1 MTEETATRAASLLN
15 EIRWSKET
23 IHRLKDER
31 AAKPTGLD
39 PDAPGPKH
47 HVLDTLSKEWP
58 LIGGKCV
65 AFFIKAMDDVI
76 VREENY
82 LKSLEK
88 ELERL

>member
-39 PDAPGPKH
+39 PDAPGSKH

-65 AFFIKAMDDVI
+65 AFFMGDVI
-76 VREENY
+76 VREGNY